1 MENLLGNELCFPQ
14 GRCEDMEYG
23 YYFYVILGWIS
34 GSILFGRLVPMIM
47 KGVDVEKDSG
57 DGNPGT
63 FNAFACGGVLCGVL
77 VLICDLA
84 KGALPV
90 MLCSRRIGTEAW
102 PFALVMAAPV

>member
-1 MENLLGNELCFPQ
+1 
-14 GRCEDMEYG
+14 MEYG

-34 GSILFGRLVPMIM
+34 GSILFGRLVPMLM
-47 KGVDVEKDSG
+47 KGVDVEEASG

-63 FNAFACGGVLCGVL
+63 FNAFACGGALCGVL

-90 MLCSRRIGTEAW
+90 MLCSRRLGIDAW
-102 PFALVMAAPV
+102 PFAPVSYTHLTLPTT